1 MTLGGLRKEIQ
12 KIESILEALTLS
24 VHKNAS
30 SRELTD
36 VESRMDSLCK
46 DLMNKRLLYSRA
58 VNNASVGQSSLND
71 ILSLLDSKNRELD
84 LYRRLMKRVND
95 RRYVQDRLSSLI
107 EECYSL
113 ESIVD
118 KTLWDTELDFVEE
131 KT

>member
-30 SRELTD
+30 SRELAD